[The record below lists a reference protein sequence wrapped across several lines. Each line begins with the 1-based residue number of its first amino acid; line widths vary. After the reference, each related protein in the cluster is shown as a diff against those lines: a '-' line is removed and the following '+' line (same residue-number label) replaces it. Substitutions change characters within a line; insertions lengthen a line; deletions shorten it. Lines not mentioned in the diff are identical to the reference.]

1 MKKLKPQQVD
11 IAQVNR
17 FLASAQRKLTAARK
31 TLAIDE
37 EASYQLAYE
46 AMLKASLGFMLSFGV
61 RPRSLP
67 GHHVTIIEFAEKR
80 LGPKFSNLV
89 AMFDRMRRK
98 RHQAIY
104 DVTGFIS
111 QQEAQDALQVAA
123 KYLAAVRRQIRAPRP
138 AKSSL
143 RD

>member
-1 MKKLKPQQVD
+1 MSKLKPQPANFEQ
-11 IAQVNR
+11 IGR
-17 FLASAQRKLTAARK
+17 FLAGAAKKLVAAKR

-67 GHHVTIIEFAEKR
+67 GHHVTIIEFAEER
-80 LGPKFSNLV
+80 LGKEFEGLIALFN
-89 AMFDRMRRK
+89 RMRRK

-104 DVTGFIS
+104 DVAGLIS
-111 QQEAQDALQVAA
+111 RREAEQALETAEQ
-123 KYLAAVRRQIRAPRP
+123 YLTVIRKEIQKRNPQAR
-138 AKSSL
+138 L
-143 RD
+143 L